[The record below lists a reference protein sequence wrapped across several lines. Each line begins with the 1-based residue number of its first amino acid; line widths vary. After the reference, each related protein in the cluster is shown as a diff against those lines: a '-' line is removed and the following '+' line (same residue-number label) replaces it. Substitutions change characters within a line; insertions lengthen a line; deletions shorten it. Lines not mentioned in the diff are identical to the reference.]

1 MKLDRILELCN
12 AEGSNLSRL
21 ERDCGLSNAVI
32 RRWKNSSPS
41 AENLQKVADHFGV
54 SVDYLLGR
62 QGYDIS
68 EDEREY
74 AKKYADLPEEKQRLV
89 KIYMSVIAAQ

>member
-68 EDEREY
+68 EDERRSTLTCR
-74 AKKYADLPEEKQRLV
+74 KKNNGWLKF
-89 KIYMSVIAAQ
+89 I